1 MRRKKTKTQ
10 SFKSEADLCS
20 AFIAAVRSQHRDDW
34 EVYAETADWDIL
46 LVRVKDGF
54 QIGVQAKLAFNIA
67 VINQCLENW
76 YLPKEIGPDCRGI
89 LVPLG
94 KGSEFQSICQ
104 YLGLTI
110 ISLFPASMT
119 RFEPK
124 LPTMR
129 HATGNPRWHEWCPLE
144 RHPLPGYV
152 PDVVAGASAPVQL
165 TQWKIKALKIIALLE
180 IRGFVLRSDF
190 KHLGLD
196 PRRWTARHGWLATS
210 PDGYIAGKY
219 TPNFAKQHPVVYAR
233 IKADLRK
240 WAPPD
245 LQNHRMVSR
254 IKERRPMSRPY
265 AH

>member
-1 MRRKKTKTQ
+1 
-10 SFKSEADLCS
+10 
-20 AFIAAVRSQHRDDW
+20 
-34 EVYAETADWDIL
+34 
-46 LVRVKDGF
+46 
-54 QIGVQAKLAFNIA
+54 
-67 VINQCLENW
+67 
-76 YLPKEIGPDCRGI
+76 LPKEIGPDCRGI

-110 ISLFPASMT
+110 ISLFPAST
-119 RFEPK
+119 RRFEPT

-129 HATGNPRWHEWCPLE
+129 HGTENPRWHEWCPLE

-152 PDVVAGASAPVQL
+152 PDVVAGVSAPVQL
-165 TQWKIKALKIIALLE
+165 THWKIKALKIIALLE

-196 PRRWTARHGWLATS
+196 ARRWTARHGWLASS
-210 PDGYIAGKY
+210 PDGYVAGKY

-245 LQNHRMVSR
+245 LQNHHMVSR

-265 AH
+265 TH